1 MEAAAPERRANA
13 QVVHYDRGEMTR
25 RAKLVVM
32 PRLQIGIID
41 LETAVTKT
49 KPAVSELIDECEAR
63 GIPVPRARDGGRKT
77 TGKDS
82 QGTKI
87 DKACFVSLLRAA
99 SGWKRY
105 LKIQSDEAAKAVA

>member
-1 MEAAAPERRANA
+1 MEAAAPERGANA
-13 QVVHYDRGEMTR
+13 QVVHHGRAGMAR
-25 RAKLVVM
+25 RAKVVVM
-32 PRLQIGIID
+32 PRLHIGLID
-41 LETAVTKT
+41 LDTAVSKK

-87 DKACFVSLLRAA
+87 DKECFLS
-99 SGWKRY
+99 
-105 LKIQSDEAAKAVA
+105 